1 MTVLYKTI
9 KLKLIERQKACFPAW
24 VPVILPA
31 LWECPDEGPA
41 LAGVWRRY
49 EGLIMKWEHNN
60 RIHEVT
66 PHISGRAS
74 GTSLDFP
81 L

>member
-9 KLKLIERQKACFPAW
+9 KLKLVERQKACFPAW

-49 EGLIMKWEHNN
+49 EGLIMK
-60 RIHEVT
+60 
-66 PHISGRAS
+66 
-74 GTSLDFP
+74 
-81 L
+81 